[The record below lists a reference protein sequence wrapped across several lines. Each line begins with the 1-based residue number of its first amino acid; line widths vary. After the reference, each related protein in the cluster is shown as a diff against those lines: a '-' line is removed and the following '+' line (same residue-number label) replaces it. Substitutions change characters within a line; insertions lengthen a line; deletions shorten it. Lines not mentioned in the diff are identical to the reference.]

1 MITLR
6 AKANGSGR
14 VVKWTKFKKGVLV
27 DQSRFSFGMTTVLT
41 DVITD
46 LIKKCQVL
54 DPNLTVEPLFPN
66 GFTNASF
73 DICIRGKG
81 FQVNC
86 GRRLVRGL
94 FPFNPFAAEF
104 GSNFDVLVTVQAD
117 IEQTEKHILDAV
129 LSVYQCEKVVSGNPH

>member
-1 MITLR
+1 
-6 AKANGSGR
+6 
-14 VVKWTKFKKGVLV
+14 LV
-27 DQSRFSFGMTTVLT
+27 DQKRFGLGVTTVLT

-46 LIKKCQVL
+46 LILKCMEI
-54 DPNLTVEPLFPN
+54 DPNLTIETLFPN

-73 DICIRGKG
+73 DICIRGKS

-104 GSNFDVLVTVQAD
+104 GSNFDVLVTIKTDTQ
-117 IEQTEKHILDAV
+117 ETEKRILDTG
-129 LSVYQCEKVVSGNPH
+129 LSVYQCEKSG